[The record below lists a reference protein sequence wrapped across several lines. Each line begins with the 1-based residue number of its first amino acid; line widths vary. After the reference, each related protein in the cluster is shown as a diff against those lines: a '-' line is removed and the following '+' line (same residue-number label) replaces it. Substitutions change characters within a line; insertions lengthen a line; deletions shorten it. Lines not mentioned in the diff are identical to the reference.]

1 MRFRTFGLLAVLAL
15 AGCTASEAP
24 PASTAAA
31 PTGCGV
37 PPAADGWATGTP
49 ESVGIDSALLCP
61 LIPRLEGWKEA
72 NIHSVLVVR
81 HDKLVFEHYFA
92 GEDERWGRPLGV
104 VAYDAQKLHDLR
116 SATKSVVGLVVG
128 IALERG
134 WIKSLD
140 TPVLSYFPEYA
151 DLATPEKQR
160 ITVRHLLTMS
170 LGLAWNED
178 LPYSNPANSERRM
191 TDAPDPYRF
200 VLEQPVAAPAGTAYT
215 YSGGSTALLSAILR
229 KTSGLPLDELA
240 RTLLFEPLGITEVG
254 WERYAN
260 GDPIAA
266 SGLRLRPR
274 DLVKIGELVLAHGNW
289 HGRQVVPAAWIAAAT
304 SPQINGNGIF
314 FYGYQFWLGRS
325 LVDKREVDWAVALG
339 YGGQRLFIVPDLDLV
354 ALVHAGLYQSPLQS
368 AVPIGILNRYVLP
381 ATDARR

>member
-1 MRFRTFGLLAVLAL
+1 
-15 AGCTASEAP
+15 
-24 PASTAAA
+24 
-31 PTGCGV
+31 
-37 PPAADGWATGTP
+37 
-49 ESVGIDSALLCP
+49 
-61 LIPRLEGWKEA
+61 
-72 NIHSVLVVR
+72 VLVVR

-92 GEDERWGRPLGV
+92 GPDERWGRPLGTV
-104 VAYDAQKLHDLR
+104 TYDASMPHDLR

-128 IALERG
+128 IAVERG
-134 WIKSLD
+134 WIKSID

-200 VLEQPVAAPAGTAYT
+200 VLEQPVEWPAGTAYT

-229 KTSGLPLDELA
+229 RTSGKSLDELA

-254 WERYAN
+254 WERYGN

-289 HGRQVVPAAWIAAAT
+289 HGRQIVPADWIASAT
-304 SPQINGNGIF
+304 SPQINGQGLY
-314 FYGYQFWLGRS
+314 FYGYQFWLGRT
-325 LVDKREVDWAVALG
+325 LVDKRAVDWVAGVG

-354 ALVHAGLYQSPLQS
+354 VLVHAGLYQSFLQAYVPL
-368 AVPIGILNRYVLP
+368 GIFNRYVL
-381 ATDARR
+381 AGTDPRR

>member
-1 MRFRTFGLLAVLAL
+1 MRFRTFGLLLSLAL
-15 AGCTASEAP
+15 TGCAASTPATAAVPAGCGA
-24 PASTAAA
+24 
-31 PTGCGV
+31 

-49 ESVGIDSALLCP
+49 ESVGIDSAVLCP
-61 LIPRLEGWKEA
+61 LAPRLEARKET

-92 GEDERWGRPLGV
+92 GADEQWGRPLGT
-104 VAYDAQKLHDLR
+104 VAYDAAMPHDLR
-116 SATKSVVGLVVG
+116 SVTKSVVGLVVG
-128 IALERG
+128 IAVERG
-134 WIKSLD
+134 WIRSLD
-140 TPVLSYFPEYA
+140 TPVLDYFPEYA
-151 DLATPEKQR
+151 DLRTPEKER
-160 ITVRHLLTMS
+160 ITIRHLLTMS
-170 LGLAWNED
+170 QGLAWNED

-200 VLEQPVAAPAGTAYT
+200 VLEQPVEWPAGTVYT

-229 KTSGLPLDELA
+229 KASGEPLDELA
-240 RTLLFEPLGITEVG
+240 RTLLFGPLGITEVG

-274 DLVKIGELVLAHGNW
+274 DLVKIGELVLQHGAW
-289 HGRQVVPAAWIAAAT
+289 DGKQIVPADWIAAAT
-304 SPQINGNGIF
+304 SPQINGNGLF

-325 LVDKREVDWAVALG
+325 LVDKREVDWVAGVG

-354 ALVHAGLYQSPLQS
+354 VLVHAGLYQSPLQS
-368 AVPIGILNRYVLP
+368 AVPLAIFNRYVLP
-381 ATDARR
+381 ATDPRK